1 MRTPSPIGLLLDVDG
16 PVASTETRTVPEGII
31 DVLVRLARRGV
42 PVGFNTGRSTDFLL
56 HSVIAPLREAGLPDD
71 APFHAVCE
79 KGAVWFPFSAVP
91 SGDLPDVTVDGT
103 APDWLRTDP
112 DMAIDAD
119 TRDAIW
125 ALNDERAGDLQ
136 FTDRTKLAM
145 VSLEK
150 TVGADQTEYER
161 VRDDV
166 AAGVEDLLAERG
178 LAEDVRVAPSVI
190 SVDVEHRSSG
200 KDLGVER
207 CFDLLAQAGTPVPER
222 WLTAGD
228 SRSDYAMADRLH
240 ERGLAVEHMDVRPAD
255 GVPEKPYGVVTAA
268 ILAER
273 GIGDADD
280 VHERAGESLLRWVER
295 DLLR

>member
-1 MRTPSPIGLLLDVDG
+1 M
-16 PVASTETRTVPEGII
+16 
-31 DVLVRLARRGV
+31 
-42 PVGFNTGRSTDFLL
+42 
-56 HSVIAPLREAGLPDD
+56 
-71 APFHAVCE
+71 
-79 KGAVWFPFSAVP
+79 
-91 SGDLPDVTVDGT
+91 DGT

-136 FTDRTKLAM
+136 FTDHTKLAM

-178 LAEDVRVAPSVI
+178 LAEEVRVAPSVI

-207 CFDLLAQAGTPVPER
+207 CFDLLAEAGTPVPER

>member
-1 MRTPSPIGLLLDVDG
+1 M
-16 PVASTETRTVPEGII
+16 
-31 DVLVRLARRGV
+31 
-42 PVGFNTGRSTDFLL
+42 
-56 HSVIAPLREAGLPDD
+56 
-71 APFHAVCE
+71 
-79 KGAVWFPFSAVP
+79 
-91 SGDLPDVTVDGT
+91 
-103 APDWLRTDP
+103 
-112 DMAIDAD
+112 
-119 TRDAIW
+119 
-125 ALNDERAGDLQ
+125 
-136 FTDRTKLAM
+136 
-145 VSLEK
+145 
-150 TVGADQTEYER
+150 
-161 VRDDV
+161 
-166 AAGVEDLLAERG
+166 
-178 LAEDVRVAPSVI
+178 I

-207 CFDLLAQAGTPVPER
+207 CFDLLAEAGTPVPER

-280 VHERAGESLLRWVER
+280 IHERAGESLLRWVER

>member
-1 MRTPSPIGLLLDVDG
+1 MRGRG
-16 PVASTETRTVPEGII
+16 EVASELVQHHGAG
-31 DVLVRLARRGV
+31 VLAGLA
-42 PVGFNTGRSTDFLL
+42 
-56 HSVIAPLREAGLPDD
+56 ALREEVARV
-71 APFHAVCE
+71 A
-79 KGAVWFPFSAVP
+79 
-91 SGDLPDVTVDGT
+91 
-103 APDWLRTDP
+103 
-112 DMAIDAD
+112 
-119 TRDAIW
+119 
-125 ALNDERAGDLQ
+125 AL
-136 FTDRTKLAM
+136 
-145 VSLEK
+145 
-150 TVGADQTEYER
+150 
-161 VRDDV
+161 RDDV
-166 AAGVEDLLAERG
+166 AARVEDLLAERG
-178 LAEDVRVAPSVI
+178 LAEEVRVAPSVI

-207 CFDLLAQAGTPVPER
+207 CFDLLAEAGTPVPER